1 MVRCC
6 ACRFVMNISHIHLNS
21 FSCKKVWSLLEVAIN
36 QDRGKASGDSGLR
49 LNMSKPRLFE
59 AMLNM
64 VTLRN
69 ATRLAGTALSYWPP
83 HINGHVDW
91 WWTPCVQEACQENT
105 NTALQKEDIKALG
118 SKFNRLKNRNDLRT
132 TGFNLF
138 GGKRSIHSTL
148 RIGKGIQANNLYV
161 NSRRSLSNKVLSKNL
176 DERVAITEIKQQI
189 EKCKNKD
196 GRFGNLIQIIGS
208 PSTLKVAYLMIK
220 SNSGISTKGVSEET
234 LDGISLKTIK
244 KMSDDIFS
252 GKLKITPVRRV
263 LIPKPGKDELRP
275 LGVNSP
281 REKIVQKAIE
291 IVLTTIFEDVF
302 LDCSH
307 GFRPGRSCHTALKYL
322 QLNIGNASTYT
333 WVIEGD
339 IEGCFDNIPHRMI
352 MKKLRKRIDCPSTL
366 TLIKK
371 ILNAGYVL
379 DSELKKYG
387 IKAKVE
393 RPIVGIPQ
401 GTILSLLFCNI
412 VLHELDKFI
421 EDDLGSEYNKG
432 KNRRVNLEYRRLR
445 YKIKTETDLKIR
457 RKLINKCLKV
467 PSKDFSDEN
476 FKRLYYVR
484 YADDWIILLAG
495 SYTTDAKNVRAKVAR
510 KLQTLG
516 LALNVEKTHITSLR
530 IGRCRFLGADF
541 KIRKNTDDHFK
552 PIRVVKKG
560 DTSVRQRISPRLILL
575 APIKDLLVKLKNR
588 GFVKRSRKGEFFPIG
603 KSNCIPLT
611 HPQILNYYNSKIRGT
626 LNYYSF
632 VHNRI
637 QLWSIVRFLH
647 YSCALT
653 LARKFKLKTLKKT
666 FKKFGRDLKFTN
678 DEKKTFRIYR
688 PKNLKML
695 PENERFNFRE
705 STDIDALLNQTWSN
719 SLTRSQFDEPCAIC
733 GTIDNIEIHHVRS
746 VKNVRVK
753 TRTYAQW
760 VGGFQRKSNPL
771 CKRHHQ
777 LLHAGK
783 LTRSEVKRL
792 SEYKGKMNRNN

>member
-1 MVRCC
+1 
-6 ACRFVMNISHIHLNS
+6 
-21 FSCKKVWSLLEVAIN
+21 
-36 QDRGKASGDSGLR
+36 
-49 LNMSKPRLFE
+49 
-59 AMLNM
+59 
-64 VTLRN
+64 
-69 ATRLAGTALSYWPP
+69 
-83 HINGHVDW
+83 
-91 WWTPCVQEACQENT
+91 
-105 NTALQKEDIKALG
+105 
-118 SKFNRLKNRNDLRT
+118 
-132 TGFNLF
+132 
-138 GGKRSIHSTL
+138 
-148 RIGKGIQANNLYV
+148 
-161 NSRRSLSNKVLSKNL
+161 
-176 DERVAITEIKQQI
+176 
-189 EKCKNKD
+189 
-196 GRFGNLIQIIGS
+196 
-208 PSTLKVAYLMIK
+208 
-220 SNSGISTKGVSEET
+220 
-234 LDGISLKTIK
+234 
-244 KMSDDIFS
+244 
-252 GKLKITPVRRV
+252 
-263 LIPKPGKDELRP
+263 
-275 LGVNSP
+275 
-281 REKIVQKAIE
+281 
-291 IVLTTIFEDVF
+291 
-302 LDCSH
+302 
-307 GFRPGRSCHTALKYL
+307 
-322 QLNIGNASTYT
+322 
-333 WVIEGD
+333 
-339 IEGCFDNIPHRMI
+339 
-352 MKKLRKRIDCPSTL
+352 
-366 TLIKK
+366 
-371 ILNAGYVL
+371 
-379 DSELKKYG
+379 
-387 IKAKVE
+387 
-393 RPIVGIPQ
+393 
-401 GTILSLLFCNI
+401 
-412 VLHELDKFI
+412 
-421 EDDLGSEYNKG
+421 LGSEYNKG
-432 KNRRVNLEYRRLR
+432 KDRRVNLEYRRLR
-445 YKIKTETDLKIR
+445 YKIKTETDLKVR

-530 IGRCRFLGADF
+530 TGRCRFLGADF

-611 HPQILNYYNSKIRGT
+611 HPQILNYYNSKIRGI

-678 DEKKTFRIYR
+678 DEKKIFCIYR

-733 GTIDNIEIHHVRS
+733 GTIDNIEIHHIRS

-753 TRTYAQW
+753 TRTYVQW
-760 VGGFQRKSNPL
+760 VEGFQRKSIPL
-771 CKRHHQ
+771 CKGHHQ